1 MKRLK
6 RKTQLRLT
14 LVFAIVCNRYTYRV
28 VWATLNGSKKEE
40 QKGDYQ
46 VVKIEKSAPLLF
58 NGVRNQKKVGLLL

>member
-14 LVFAIVCNRYTYRV
+14 LVFAVVCVVAIVGV

-40 QKGDYQ
+40 Q
-46 VVKIEKSAPLLF
+46 
-58 NGVRNQKKVGLLL
+58 N